1 MTPETKEILT
11 QYANG
16 LITGDERDAELDK
29 LEVRG
34 DSDLGTYVGYDYRNQ
49 QWVRVHL
56 YDLRTY

>member
-34 DSDLGTYVGYDYRNQ
+34 VSDQIAYLGYDYRNQ
-49 QWVRVHL
+49 QWVEML
-56 YDLRTY
+56 FESLTTT